1 MITIP
6 THYSNSTI
14 DNILSNSD
22 HITHNGT
29 IDITDHCILFFIFTS
44 YSRVTKCDNKVMYI
58 RNCNQQNIE
67 YLKNDFINI
76 NWQSVLSE
84 MTDPSL

>member
-1 MITIP
+1 
-6 THYSNSTI
+6 
-14 DNILSNSD
+14 
-22 HITHNGT
+22 
-29 IDITDHCILFFIFTS
+29 
-44 YSRVTKCDNKVMYI
+44 MYI

-84 MTDPSL
+84 MTDPSLCYYNFINILKDMVKTNCPLITKKSQLNKIPRTILG